1 MENINNVKNT
11 QIVKNERYNRIRFY
25 PVMTEENEEIYLVS
39 EDRKDL
45 ILDVKKALDGAPR
58 RMMRRHS
65 EYEAVQAIRS
75 EHVHMYLEMNVPD
88 FYDKVECL
96 ILLTQFFHEN
106 DILTLDADRLLAV
119 FPNLK
124 TVCCKENI
132 VINNVAPKLRVLD
145 PFEVGEYS
153 FELAK
158 SKKFKEANRYVRV
171 LWALSGKW
179 AKFWREVAKDY
190 NRKPEDH
197 PEYDPNG
204 AMIHNGMDDLFRIYL
219 LGWYAPF
226 PIYDEQKVYVEKH
239 KDLKKAIDLLPI
251 LFQNCSLRE
260 VSEKLY
266 WDLLYVR
273 GAEYP
278 DFPDFDSFFKVLV
291 ETELL
296 FPGATEGIYK
306 AGWIDY
312 DNYDQLCEHLWSMGD
327 EMTAETIREMID
339 SGADALRVEAYLNRM
354 SAVSCDAAHVLYELY
369 KNGHVDTMIAVQDF
383 TLDFPELKNEEKA
396 AEHAKKCNIKHNI

>member
-1 MENINNVKNT
+1 MNKKTIVLNYEQT
-11 QIVKNERYNRIRFY
+11 QIVESENEKYKRIKFY
-25 PVMTEENEEIYLVS
+25 SVITEKNEEIYSVS
-39 EDRKDL
+39 EDRRDL
-45 ILDVKKALDGAPR
+45 SVDVKKALDGAPR
-58 RMMRRHS
+58 RMPHRHS

-158 SKKFKEANRYVRV
+158 NKNFKEANRYVRV

-179 AKFWREVAKDY
+179 AKFWREVARDF

-197 PEYDPNG
+197 PKFDPNG
-204 AMIHNGMDDLFRIYL
+204 PMVYNGMDDLFKVYL
-219 LGWYAPF
+219 LGWYPKGL
-226 PIYDEQKVYVEKH
+226 PIEDDYQKVYAEKH
-239 KDLKKAIDLLPI
+239 KNLDKAIALLPI
-251 LFQNCSLRE
+251 RFQNCALHE
-260 VSEKLY
+260 IGEKFF
-266 WDLLYVR
+266 WDLQY
-273 GAEYP
+273 
-278 DFPDFDSFFKVLV
+278 V
-291 ETELL
+291 ETDENPDYEGLVKVIL
-296 FPGATEGIYK
+296 ATEKIVPDVRK
-306 AGWIDY
+306 
-312 DNYDQLCEHLWSMGD
+312 NF
-327 EMTAETIREMID
+327 
-339 SGADALRVEAYLNRM
+339 
-354 SAVSCDAAHVLYELY
+354 YE
-369 KNGHVDTMIAVQDF
+369 AVQHYGCEESPSF
-383 TLDFPELKNEEKA
+383 LALKQLLEESNTKD
-396 AEHAKKCNIKHNI
+396 